1 MRTYR
6 NDKKQESLAASLPG
20 LIRDRGWEKQ
30 LDLYSLFVEWD
41 RIVDRTTAEHAR
53 PLKIVRDVF
62 WVEVDNSSWVH
73 QLQFQ
78 KLQLLESLNTA
89 LKMSRLKDL
98 KFTLAGALEEP
109 PERPKKKVTFMPVD
123 PDELA
128 AFEHQVSLIEDTA
141 SRVALVRLWYLSKA
155 CRRE

>member
-1 MRTYR
+1 MRIYR

-30 LDLYSLFVEWD
+30 LDLYSLFVEWG
-41 RIVDRTTAEHAR
+41 RIVDKTTAEHAR

-78 KLQLLESLNTA
+78 KMQLLESLNAA

-98 KFTLAGALEEP
+98 KFTLAGASEAP
-109 PERPKKKVTFMPVD
+109 PEKRIKKVTFMPVD
-123 PDELA
+123 PAELA

-141 SRVALVRLWYLSKA
+141 SRDALIRLWYLSKA
-155 CRRE
+155 CRRG